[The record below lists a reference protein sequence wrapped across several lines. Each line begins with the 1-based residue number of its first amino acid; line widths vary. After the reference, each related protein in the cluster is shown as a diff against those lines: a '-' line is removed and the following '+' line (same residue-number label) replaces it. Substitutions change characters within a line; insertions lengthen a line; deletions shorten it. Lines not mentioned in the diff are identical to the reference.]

1 MGLLLIGHP
10 VFQMGKRTSQEA
22 PLCGKTSENHSHL
35 GLVSSIL
42 PHGSVQWG
50 LVLEKLHGW
59 CSSPCGHSLN
69 SLLREAHARS
79 LEIHCGFAWVLNSS
93 VHLTASPLFE
103 RYQTPRRPFFFPSS
117 WISSPYHPGVLTS
130 KASYSWVNEDNSQLS
145 RAISIKLWNPLVSPC
160 LLEVAVSVSPRLGL
174 IGTWAYWVWLSV
186 MVLTQEGGPQQQVR
200 LNFRHDKCHS

>member
-42 PHGSVQWG
+42 PHGSVRWG

-117 WISSPYHPGVLTS
+117 WISSLTILEFS
-130 KASYSWVNEDNSQLS
+130 HQKLLIAGLMRITLNYPEQFLLS
-145 RAISIKLWNPLVSPC
+145 FETLWYLPV
-160 LLEVAVSVSPRLGL
+160 
-174 IGTWAYWVWLSV
+174 
-186 MVLTQEGGPQQQVR
+186 
-200 LNFRHDKCHS
+200 F